1 MVVGPLTMLAL
12 HGLSVGELAFGRFV
26 AFKAAFAGLL
36 ALVVT
41 PVISIWA
48 LAEPARAA

>member
-1 MVVGPLTMLAL
+1 LLIL
-12 HGLSVGELAFGRFV
+12 HGLSVSQLAFGPFV
-26 AFKAAFAGLL
+26 AFKAVFAALL
-36 ALVVT
+36 ALLVT